1 MYKKKD
7 KFHTIGSEMRLKNIK
22 VDDVEDI
29 YHYETSQNSKTKAK
43 HTHAIGGQQ
52 TFKTNTTL
60 CKGRIVE
67 VNSNYTYKV
76 EIEGERRNCFLSGRQ
91 KFITHTNRNPVC
103 VGDYVNIECSDPQ
116 NLRVEEILPRTNAL
130 SRYIRD
136 QEVLI
141 AANVDQIVIVVSA
154 REPSFNSA
162 LIDRYICI
170 SEIANIPVIICI
182 NKIDLAD
189 DLSDII
195 AECQYYQDS
204 GYPVVYTSTVNNSGI
219 HDLKALLIDKETL
232 FTGHSGTGKSSI
244 INALEPSLNIK
255 TQQVSQYT
263 NKGTHTTTYTHMFP
277 WSFGGYLVD
286 TPGIKTLGLG
296 KNDLERLP
304 KAFPG
309 FERYANRCEFANCS
323 HTHEANCAVKNEV
336 GGNIPEKRYNSYL
349 NIRGSLGDR

>member
-22 VDDVEDI
+22 VDNVEDI

-43 HTHAIGGQQ
+43 HTHAIGSQQ

-91 KFITHTNRNPVC
+91 KFITRTTRNPIC

-136 QEVLI
+136 QEVLL
-141 AANVDQIVIVVSA
+141 AANVDQIVIVASA
-154 REPSFNSA
+154 REPDFNAA

-170 SEIANIPVIICI
+170 SEIAKIPVIICI
-182 NKIDLAD
+182 NKVDLCG

-195 AECQYYQDS
+195 TECKYYHNC
-204 GYPVVYTSTVNNSGI
+204 GYSVVYTSTVAGVGI
-219 HDLKALLIDKETL
+219 DDLKAMLLDKESL

-244 INALEPSLNIK
+244 INALEPSLNLK
-255 TQQVSQYT
+255 TKQVSQYT
-263 NKGTHTTTYTHMFP
+263 SKGTHTTTYTHMFA

-286 TPGIKTLGLG
+286 TPGIKTLGLS
-296 KNDLERLP
+296 KNDLDKLP

-309 FERYANRCEFANCS
+309 FERYAKKCEFANCS
-323 HTHEANCAVKNEV
+323 HTHEVNCAVKNAV
-336 GGNIPEKRYNSYL
+336 GADVPEKRYNSYL
-349 NIRGSLGDR
+349 SIRVL